1 MSHIVIFMIFHIV
14 ICMYYYRLASGL
26 LRVGGTKQSSAE
38 WLWRLAHGCWS
49 PLPTYRILCDARSD
63 DLLGR
68 ICHPFCSVSVTPSKA
83 RLSGFGY
90 Q

>member
-38 WLWRLAHGCWS
+38 WLWLPVKVFI
-49 PLPTYRILCDARSD
+49 PLPQRETE
-63 DLLGR
+63 
-68 ICHPFCSVSVTPSKA
+68 
-83 RLSGFGY
+83 GFHY
-90 Q
+90 APLNCFSQCQ

>member
-38 WLWRLAHGCWS
+38 WLW
-49 PLPTYRILCDARSD
+49 LPVKV
-63 DLLGR
+63 
-68 ICHPFCSVSVTPSKA
+68 FM
-83 RLSGFGY
+83 
-90 Q
+90 